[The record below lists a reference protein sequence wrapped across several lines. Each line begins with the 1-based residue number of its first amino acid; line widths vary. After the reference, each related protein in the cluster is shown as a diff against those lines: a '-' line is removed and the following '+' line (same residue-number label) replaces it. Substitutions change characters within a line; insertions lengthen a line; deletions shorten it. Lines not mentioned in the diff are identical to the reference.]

1 MCWFG
6 DAGGGVVFQFVSVT
20 LLVNA
25 VFAPCHLSTPGLC
38 SGFCLACI
46 HRHDSPIKIAQSRG
60 NSDMKLALQVLTML
74 QAAKSGNWDLLEEM
88 LHTPARYR
96 LNTLIKPFK
105 WGVLHQIAYWGA
117 LKELKKL
124 VAQDIAF
131 DFHFQTLDGQTAVQI
146 AKDAGHPKVA
156 TELRKLVKKQDQA
169 ATAAAS
175 AAAPA
180 PAAAAAAA
188 SAPAQPTG
196 AAAAS
201 APASASSSGAAAA
214 SSSAA
219 AAASS
224 SAGSS
229 DNDCT
234 VCMDAPK
241 DAVFVHGTSAHQACC
256 LECAK
261 KLKQTLKKCPICNLK
276 IDAVAK
282 NFFV

>member
-105 WGVLHQIAYWGA
+105 WGVLHQVC
-117 LKELKKL
+117 LTRK
-124 VAQDIAF
+124 VSQ
-131 DFHFQTLDGQTAVQI
+131 AVSRNS
-146 AKDAGHPKVA
+146 P
-156 TELRKLVKKQDQA
+156 
-169 ATAAAS
+169 
-175 AAAPA
+175 
-180 PAAAAAAA
+180 
-188 SAPAQPTG
+188 
-196 AAAAS
+196 
-201 APASASSSGAAAA
+201 
-214 SSSAA
+214 
-219 AAASS
+219 
-224 SAGSS
+224 
-229 DNDCT
+229 
-234 VCMDAPK
+234 
-241 DAVFVHGTSAHQACC
+241 
-256 LECAK
+256 
-261 KLKQTLKKCPICNLK
+261 
-276 IDAVAK
+276 
-282 NFFV
+282 